1 MLSFHL
7 TVSLILLYLL
17 WYTLNIATKRKN
29 KKPKQKGKRCNLK
42 YSLVLTM
49 YARNST
55 SSLFTS
61 FTVLLPEEK
70 KHDRIL
76 TIPHTKFPWFWNW
89 QEVIYL
95 NLCSVK
101 FSLLHCL
108 KFFYQT
114 TKNPKWLTCS
124 GPVIIKHFLRL
135 SFIIQILGCNHL

>member
-17 WYTLNIATKRKN
+17 WYTLNIATNWKN
-29 KKPKQKGKRCNLK
+29 KKPKQKGKGCNLK

-49 YARNST
+49 DARNST

-61 FTVLLPEEK
+61 FTVLFPKEK
-70 KHDRIL
+70 KTWQNSDHSPYKISMVLKLARSYLLKSMLCKIL
-76 TIPHTKFPWFWNW
+76 FA
-89 QEVIYL
+89 
-95 NLCSVK
+95 
-101 FSLLHCL
+101 SLSYIFLSNH
-108 KFFYQT
+108 
-114 TKNPKWLTCS
+114 KNPKWLTCS